1 MSTCFQNVSVQYD
14 HLIMEEEDA
23 PVYAVVQKS
32 SKEHGDPPPI
42 RSEFL
47 VSFLVD
53 KRGGALTGS
62 RGSGIRLIIPPKAL
76 EQPIRIKCSYCPPDI
91 PNSLPPLLDGDA
103 IASSGVVQLDC
114 SPPEANLLRPILMEL
129 PHFCETEQG
138 GRELIVIKSLDG
150 LTWSEHSQFHCAASG
165 WNKTN
170 EEDLYMD
177 VVSQLQLSKVKDDLD
192 TDRIVRVSLVSFPK
206 YVAVVSRT
214 SSKSVTITKDKGGI
228 LKNQNVTVIF
238 PADCV
243 HNKIKAGLQVREIS
257 QKNSGDLPLGWET
270 SPVLSISPLHR
281 RFHEPIAIQLP
292 FGGWKSRVD
301 REIKVLM
308 FKSASDGPST
318 WEDFT
323 PYTAIEFQGN
333 ELLVFTKVTGLFWVF
348 LTTKPSSNAE
358 EVANTLYKS
367 ISSVQYLCEV
377 IVFYRA
383 EFPRAWC
390 NTFRIHLS
398 NRRGLEQFSES
409 KLQNWQL
416 CLRQPVS
423 LEEGKYRFR
432 FDRGLILVGQDESI
446 LGQIVDTIDFHP
458 FLEDSL
464 TLVSRKVDQEPLIRR
479 PTLEMSKADSGVT
492 VLNAELDVKL

>member
-1 MSTCFQNVSVQYD
+1 
-14 HLIMEEEDA
+14 MEEEDS
-23 PVYAVVQKS
+23 PIYAVVQKS
-32 SKEHGDPPPI
+32 TKENGDPPPI

-103 IASSGVVQLDC
+103 IASSGVIQLDC
-114 SPPEANLLRPILMEL
+114 SPSEAKLLRPMLMEL
-129 PHFCETEQG
+129 PHFCETEQV

-165 WNKTN
+165 WNQTN

-177 VVSQLQLSKVKDDLD
+177 VVSQLQLSTVKDDLD
-192 TDRIVRVSLVSFPK
+192 TDRIVRVSLISFPK

-214 SSKSVTITKDKGGI
+214 RSKSATITKEKGGI
-228 LKNQNVTVIF
+228 LKSQNVTVIF
-238 PADCV
+238 PMNCV
-243 HNKIKAGLQVREIS
+243 QKKIKAGLQVRGIN
-257 QKNSGDLPLGWET
+257 QKNLGDLPLGWET
-270 SPVLSISPLHR
+270 SPVLSISPLNR
-281 RFHEPIAIQLP
+281 RLHEPIAIQLP
-292 FGGWKSRVD
+292 LGGWKSRID
-301 REIKVLM
+301 REIKVLVL
-308 FKSASDGPST
+308 KSASDAPT
-318 WEDFT
+318 WEDYT
-323 PYTAIEFQGN
+323 PYTAIEFQDN

-348 LTTKPSSNAE
+348 LTTKPSSNAA

-377 IVFYRA
+377 IVFYRP

-390 NTFRIHLS
+390 NTFRIHLT

-409 KLQNWQL
+409 KLNNWKL
-416 CLRQPVS
+416 CLRRPVS

-432 FDRGLILVGQDESI
+432 FNQGLVLVGQDESI
-446 LGQIVDTIDFHP
+446 LGQIVDTLDFRP

-464 TLVSRKVDQEPLIRR
+464 TLVSRKMDQQPLVRQ
-479 PTLEMSKADSGVT
+479 PTLEMSKSDSGAT
-492 VLNAELDVKL
+492 VLDAELEVQL